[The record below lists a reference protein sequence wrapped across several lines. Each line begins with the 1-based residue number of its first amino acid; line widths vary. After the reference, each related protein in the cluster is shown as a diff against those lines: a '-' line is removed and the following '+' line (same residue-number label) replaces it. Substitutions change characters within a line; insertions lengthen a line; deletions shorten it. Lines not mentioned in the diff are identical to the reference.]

1 MRQASTPQ
9 FLAGDGE
16 MATLI
21 RQKDWSST
29 PIGPIESWP
38 QSLRTLVSM
47 CLNSRFPMLIWWGK
61 ELIMI
66 YNDAYAPLIGAKHP
80 AIFGKRGDKEWSE
93 IWDIIGPMIDGVLT
107 RGEATWSENQL
118 LIINR
123 HGFPEECYFT
133 FSYSPIYVESG
144 GIGGVLAAV
153 TETTEIVLAQRQL
166 VAQRDHIEQ
175 INAELEQKV
184 VERTQ
189 VLLNKL
195 DQLKQSKDELTR
207 ALVAERELGELKSRF
222 VSMASHE
229 FRTPLTTVLSS
240 TTLIEKYTEGDQQD
254 KRLKHIHRIQAAVI
268 NLNNIL
274 EEFLSVGKLEEGK
287 IKARSSEVDLT
298 QLVNQVVMDMKGAL
312 KPQQQIITQ
321 VLFTSSLWLDPSLLR
336 KILVNLLSNAVKYS
350 KPESTINVQGAYITG
365 QLILSVE
372 DQGIGIA
379 KEDQMHLFE
388 RFFRARNVTNIAGT
402 GLGLHIVGHYVKL
415 MGGEV
420 SLRSELN
427 KGTTVTLRLPC

>member
-1 MRQASTPQ
+1 
-9 FLAGDGE
+9 
-16 MATLI
+16 
-21 RQKDWSST
+21 
-29 PIGPIESWP
+29 
-38 QSLRTLVSM
+38 
-47 CLNSRFPMLIWWGK
+47 MLIWWGQ

-80 AIFGKRGDKEWSE
+80 TAFGKQGNRFWSE
-93 IWDIIGPMIDGVLT
+93 IWHIIGPMIDGVLT

-118 LIINR
+118 LVINR
-123 HGFPEECYFT
+123 QGFPEDCYFT
-133 FSYSPIYVESG
+133 FSYSPIYIESG
-144 GIGGVLAAV
+144 GIGGVFTAV
-153 TETTEIVLAQRQL
+153 TETTKTVLAERQL
-166 VAQRDHIEQ
+166 VKHREHIEQ
-175 INAELEQKV
+175 INVDLEEKV
-184 VERTQ
+184 NERTQ
-189 VLLNKL
+189 VLLNTL

-207 ALVAERELGELKSRF
+207 ALMVERELSELKSRF

-240 TTLIEKYTEGDQQD
+240 VALIEKYTEADQQD
-254 KRLKHIHRIQAAVI
+254 KRLKHIHRIQSAVN

-287 IKARSSEVDLT
+287 IKARSSEVDLM
-298 QLVNQVVMDMKGAL
+298 QLVNQVVADMKGVM

-321 VLFTSSLWLDPSLLR
+321 LLFTSPLWLDPSLLR
-336 KILVNLLSNAVKYS
+336 KILVNLLSNALKYS
-350 KPESTINVQGAYITG
+350 KAESIVRVEGTYMTG

-372 DQGIGIA
+372 DHGIGIS

-388 RFFRARNVTNIAGT
+388 RFFRARNATNIAGT
-402 GLGLHIVGHYVKL
+402 GLGLHIVGHYIKL

-427 KGTTVTLRLPC
+427 KGTTVTLLLPC